1 MVSRLPVE
9 PRREPH
15 ALAAVRRWDLRPLF
29 GGPAFLVGV
38 RRLLPCGLAV
48 ALLAALP
55 CAAAAAE
62 RRAQPLVD
70 LPPAPGARVVDRVVD
85 GTPSAPRARAAQA
98 SGRTTVVRAADGQR
112 VRVTLSD
119 AYAADPAIARSY
131 VTFLSDLPHGS
142 ELRLL
147 RMRIVTPQAV
157 PSSCGAPDAVD
168 VLACYLPR
176 SDLMVVPG
184 EAPQEQGVTQA
195 YVVAHEYGH
204 HIANHRSNAPFEA
217 LDFGPK
223 RWASQQDV
231 CHHWLADRLAP
242 GDEADNYRANP
253 GEAWAETYARLKYPE
268 PKWRYTELLRPTQG
282 ANVAA
287 LRDVGD
293 PWRGPR
299 RQAFRGRLGRLD
311 AQDRHSFKLTLD
323 GTLRVRLQG
332 PRTANYD
339 LVLRA
344 NGRLRGRTR
353 AAGSRDRVRWGACVQ
368 APETITVTVRRRS
381 GAGPYTLR
389 VTSAG

>member
-1 MVSRLPVE
+1 MSPI
-9 PRREPH
+9 
-15 ALAAVRRWDLRPLF
+15 ALAAVHRQDLRPLI

-38 RRLLPCGLAV
+38 RRLLQCGLAL

-55 CAAAAAE
+55 CTAAAAE
-62 RRAQPLVD
+62 RQAQPLVD

-85 GTPSAPRARAAQA
+85 GTPSAPLARAAQA
-98 SGRTTVVRAADGQR
+98 SGRTTVVRAADGQP

-131 VTFLSDLPHGS
+131 VSFLSDLPHGS

-253 GEAWAETYARLKYPE
+253 GEAWAETYARLRYPE
-268 PKWRYTELLRPTQG
+268 PEWRYTELLRPTQG

-299 RQAFRGRLGRLD
+299 GQAFRGRLGRLD

-323 GTLRVRLQG
+323 GTLRVRLEG

-353 AAGSRDRVRWGACVQ
+353 AAGSRDRLGSEAACVQ